1 MNSSVRDE
9 NGNIY
14 YIAGKLSSGG
24 QGCVF
29 TVQDN
34 DSVVIKAI
42 VNEATLDI
50 ISDEAKYA
58 EYQARVRRV
67 MSVGEFDNLA
77 MPYVML
83 EKPLCGYVMLFM
95 SGLQPVDK
103 LMLPYIYKHKVENEE
118 EDKIYIPK
126 SYSGKEN
133 RVLAKSEEEFIFA
146 YNQSGGLVK
155 RLKCL
160 AKLAKI
166 MGELEDH
173 NAVYCDLSPNNVF
186 ISKDVNSHEVWLIDL
201 DNLSLASQ
209 IRSPIGTPK
218 YMAPEVVKG
227 QPNSIFSDR
236 YSFALLAYQLLM
248 MKDPFLGAA
257 ANEFDSWEDDS
268 ESDDAFDVAVANG
281 EVAWVWEKNDSSN
294 RPEGGLDPNALLTE
308 DILLLFEETFNA
320 DGRNNP
326 RKRPSMWRWYDALIK
341 AVESS
346 SETVFKYGEDAFS
359 ELRTNADNKYYR
371 QRIGFVT
378 AVEPFKKSKTINRL
392 MVNICGI
399 TSIEDESGYF
409 ENIVVPDKTIF
420 WDADKETPAYYLSN
434 YDVLNERREKY
445 IPEYITITRKERLF
459 SKSTEFV
466 VSCPYSDCEVSV
478 VENDKSVAMITNL
491 QNVTLFVK
499 YKGKPIKKISIGKE

>member
-29 TVQDN
+29 TVQDD
-34 DSVVIKAI
+34 DSVVIKALI
-42 VNEATLDI
+42 NENTLDI
-50 ISDEAKYA
+50 ISDETKYA
-58 EYQARVRRV
+58 EYQERVRRV

-95 SGLQPVDK
+95 NGLQPIDK
-103 LMLPYIYKHKVENEE
+103 LMLPYIYKHKAENEE
-118 EDKIYIPK
+118 EEKVYIPK

-166 MGELEDH
+166 MGDLENH

-201 DNLSLASQ
+201 DNLCLASKVK
-209 IRSPIGTPK
+209 SPIGTPK

-236 YSFALLAYQLLM
+236 YSFALLAYQVLM
-248 MKDPFLGAA
+248 LKDPFLGAA

-281 EVAWVWEKNDSSN
+281 EVAWVWEEEDSSN
-294 RPEGGLDPNALLTE
+294 RPDGGLNPKTFLT
-308 DILLLFEETFNA
+308 DDLVSLFEETFNA
-320 DGRNNP
+320 TGRNNP
-326 RKRPSMWRWYDALIK
+326 LRRPSMWQWYDALIK

-346 SETVFKYGEDAFS
+346 SETIVKYEDDVFS

-378 AVEPFKKSKTINRL
+378 AIEPFKKGKTINRL
-392 MVNICGI
+392 KVNISVV
-399 TSIEDESGYF
+399 TSIEDENGFY

-434 YDVLNERREKY
+434 YDILNERRGKY
-445 IPEYITITRKERLF
+445 IPEYITISRKERLF
-459 SKSTEFV
+459 SKSNEFLV
-466 VSCPYSDCEVSV
+466 MCPYSDCEVSV
-478 VENDKSVAMITNL
+478 VENEKNVATITNL
-491 QNVTLFVK
+491 FNVKLFIK
-499 YKGKPIKKISIGKE
+499 HKGKLIKKITIGKE